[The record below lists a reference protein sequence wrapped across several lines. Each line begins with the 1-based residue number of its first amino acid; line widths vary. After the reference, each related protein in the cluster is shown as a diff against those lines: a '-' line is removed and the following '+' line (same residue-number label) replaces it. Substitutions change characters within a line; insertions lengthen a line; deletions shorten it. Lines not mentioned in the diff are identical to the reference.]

1 MRGAPRSVPKQ
12 NQQKRPYYGG
22 GMPKGHRTR
31 KTMDKEQAREMLRE
45 LVKESLRPM
54 TEAQI
59 ANASGLKF
67 LVLREKKSG
76 KFIKRITDVEGE
88 ITLDPEKEIVEVWA
102 KDPSVQAFTDLLNRT
117 LDKPVETVQATVT
130 LSSLDERIK
139 SARQRVKPS

>member
-1 MRGAPRSVPKQ
+1 MPFVKGKSGNPAGRKKGAPTKA
-12 NQQKRPYYGG
+12 
-22 GMPKGHRTR
+22 TL
-31 KTMDKEQAREMLRE
+31 DKEQAREMLRE

-88 ITLDPEKEIVEVWA
+88 IQLDPEKEIVEVWA

-117 LDKPVETVQATVT
+117 LDKPKETLEAVVTVSE
-130 LSSLDERIK
+130 LGQRLVA
-139 SARQRVKPS
+139 ARKRANG